1 MQTIRRVYH
10 TNRKD
15 INYIRSTVES
25 YSGIAVVKT
34 LDPHAAIIEIRISPG
49 CEEWV
54 SQLLD
59 YLIQGEGVYLAEK
72 DVPETKIVPG

>member
-10 TNRKD
+10 ANRKD

-34 LDPHAAIIEIRISPG
+34 LDPYSAVIEMRISPG

-54 SQLLD
+54 SELVD
-59 YLIQGEGVYLAEK
+59 YLIQGEGIYLAEK
-72 DVPETKIVPG
+72 DVSEI